1 MAIVGDSATAAL
13 QTVLEERLDE
23 LADEAAGR
31 ILSEIP
37 AYRSADAQMRRDV
50 RAHVR
55 AHLTASIGSLGDPVA
70 VQRARVEPFGNG
82 PRRDVADL
90 GDFAGGQD
98 VFDSAGARAHCILS
112 LRLLRLMLLLA
123 AFHLRATA
131 RAFLRFSVARR

>member
-31 ILSEIP
+31 IMSEIP

-55 AHLTASIGSLGDPVA
+55 AHLTASIGSLGEASVTREDLLFVRPHAARRAKRVSLSDFVRAFYIGEA
-70 VQRARVEPFGNG
+70 VPWGHR
-82 PRRDVADL
+82 
-90 GDFAGGQD
+90 
-98 VFDSAGARAHCILS
+98 LS
-112 LRLLRLMLLLA
+112 LGA
-123 AFHLRATA
+123 HA
-131 RAFLRFSVARR
+131 